1 MNKAEQT
8 PFDYNKAQE
17 EATSWFDDYYKEA
30 SKQIETIAWA
40 KGEPN
45 PFLTEYLENFTGTPS
60 KAIVIGCGLGDD
72 AFALYLAGFEV
83 TAIDISPEAIAWARE
98 RFEGAD
104 IDFRVADLFNL
115 SDDLLG
121 QFDFV
126 FEAFTIQ
133 SLPLA
138 LRDRVI
144 TAISSL
150 MRPQAKVLAV
160 CNAKLDH
167 EKFDGP
173 PWPLT
178 FNELRLFTMKECRE
192 LEFSIYQNESTL
204 STLKVRALFQKESE
218 ER

>member
-1 MNKAEQT
+1 MNETEHT
-8 PFDYNKAQE
+8 PFDYNKAQDD
-17 EATSWFDDYYKEA
+17 ATDWFDDYYKDA
-30 SKQIETIAWA
+30 NKQIDTIAWA
-40 KGEPN
+40 KGETN
-45 PFLTEYLENFTGTPS
+45 PFLQEYLNSFHGTPS
-60 KAIVIGCGLGDD
+60 KAIVIGSGLGDD
-72 AFALYLAGFEV
+72 AFALYVAGFDV
-83 TAIDISPEAIAWARE
+83 TAIDISPEAIAWAKE
-98 RFEGAD
+98 RFDGAE
-104 IDFRVADLFNL
+104 IDFRVANLFDLPEE
-115 SDDLLG
+115 LLG

-144 TAISSL
+144 TAIASL
-150 MRPQAKVLAV
+150 MKPDATVLAI

-192 LEFSIYQNESTL
+192 LEFSIYENESAL
-204 STLKVRALFQKESE
+204 STLKVRALFQKES
-218 ER
+218 